1 MFHTYV
7 ARKGKNMVPHTP
19 KTPAVPIS
27 NLRSESEASHL
38 MTTVPRALNNRH
50 PLGEIEVKSKEQP
63 HMSLGNFS
71 SANPPKGFAIHI
83 SPDPDPEAIVTQVT
97 RLGEND
103 NYELVLHIANYG
115 NQTVSAEVWQL

>member
-19 KTPAVPIS
+19 KTVAAPIS

-38 MTTVPRALNNRH
+38 MTIVPKALNNRH

-63 HMSLGNFS
+63 HMSLGNYS
-71 SANPPKGFAIHI
+71 DANPPKGFVIHI
-83 SPDPDPEAIVTQVT
+83 NPDPEPEAIVAQVT
-97 RLGEND
+97 RLGYGD
-103 NYELVLHIANYG
+103 SYELVLHIANYG
-115 NQTVSAEVWQL
+115 NKTVSAEVWQM